1 MTPEELRAY
10 LRNHRN
16 WDRWG
21 PQDQRGAVNLITAE
35 KRVAASGLVRSG
47 RAVSLSRS
55 VPTQP
60 APNNRTPAM
69 LYMERTPH
77 AAGGGAAKDF
87 QGMAYHG
94 QSATHVDALCH
105 VWDSDGLWGGRNPDR
120 EITLSGARWGSIEHW
135 RDGIYTR
142 GFLIDVPRY
151 RGVGYV
157 EQDRPVTGE
166 ELDAICRAQGVEPGP
181 GDAVTIFCGRGAYEE
196 CHGPWSADAAMRPGL
211 DAGCVPFFRERDIS
225 VVLWDMFD
233 VAPNR
238 DGLSFGVHSVIHA
251 FGVAVIDSPL
261 LEPLVV
267 ACDEEGRHDFL
278 LTVNPLVVTGATG
291 CLVNPV
297 AIF

>member
-1 MTPEELRAY
+1 MTDDELRTY
-10 LRNHRN
+10 LRDHRN
-16 WDRWG
+16 WHRWG
-21 PQDQRGAVNLITAE
+21 ASDQRGAVNLITAE
-35 KRVAASGLVRSG
+35 KRVAASRLVRSG
-47 RAVSLSRS
+47 RTVSLSRA

-69 LYMERTPH
+69 LYMERVGH

-94 QSATHVDALCH
+94 QSATHIDALCH
-105 VWDSDGLWGGRNPDR
+105 VWDSDGLWGGRDPDR
-120 EITLSGARWGSIEHW
+120 EISLSGARWGSIEHW

-142 GFLIDVPRY
+142 GFLIDVPLH

-157 EQDRPVTGE
+157 EQDDPVTWD
-166 ELDAICRAQGVEPGP
+166 ELEAICRAQGIEPGP
-181 GDAVTIFCGRGAYEE
+181 GDAVAIFCGRGAYEND
-196 CHGPWSADAAMRPGL
+196 HGPWSADATRRPGL
-211 DAGCVPFFRERDIS
+211 DAGCVRFFRERDIA

-233 VAPNR
+233 TAPNR

-251 FGVAVIDSPL
+251 FGVAAIDSPL
-261 LEPLVV
+261 LEPLVKV
-267 ACDEEGRHDFL
+267 SREEGRRDFL

-297 AIF
+297 AVF